1 MELNKS
7 WMQIT
12 DRTKPLYEK
21 GVLDFIEFA
30 FTDLGEGELIRCPCK
45 KCNNNLFWSKRVIYE
60 HLITI
65 GIRRDYVIWDLH
77 GEVAKKCDEDEH
89 KQNFNDGIQSLLH
102 DIGSAINVEDAKE
115 GTETSYTTNPKYNAM
130 NEKTSNFYKLLE
142 DVEQELYPGCKKFSK
157 LSFIVQLLNIKCLFG
172 LSAKS
177 IDAILTLLKK
187 AFPDRNKVPNS
198 YFKAR
203 KIIRELGHD
212 YTKIYTCVNDFI
224 LYRGDYLKLTSCPT
238 CKFS

>member
-1 MELNKS
+1 
-7 WMQIT
+7 
-12 DRTKPLYEK
+12 
-21 GVLDFIEFA
+21 
-30 FTDLGEGELIRCPCK
+30 
-45 KCNNNLFWSKRVIYE
+45 
-60 HLITI
+60 LITI
-65 GIRRDYVIWDLH
+65 GIKRYYVIWDLH

-89 KQNFNDGIQSLLH
+89 NHNYNDMIQSLPH
-102 DIGSAINVEDAKE
+102 DIVSAINVENAKE
-115 GTETSYTTNPKYNAM
+115 GKETSYTTNPKYNAM
-130 NEKTSNFYKLLE
+130 NEKTSNFYKSLE
-142 DVEQELYPGCKKFSK
+142 DAEQELYPGCKNFSK

-177 IDAILTLLKK
+177 IDVILTLLKK
-187 AFPDRNKVPNS
+187 TFPYRNKVPDS
-198 YFKAR
+198 YFEAR